1 MCCDTTDSQD
11 NMLFEISGLG
21 EETTE
26 MLMIHKDRFE
36 EGTILAPDSKRILIS
51 SLHNYIPSKF
61 YKSDSGY
68 SLVTLN
74 RLYSELKTWFKKFRA
89 F

>member
-1 MCCDTTDSQD
+1 VCCDTTDSQD

-36 EGTILAPDSKRILIS
+36 EGTILAPDSKRIFD
-51 SLHNYIPSKF
+51 KF
-61 YKSDSGY
+61 A
-68 SLVTLN
+68 TQ
-74 RLYSELKTWFKKFRA
+74 LYSFKVL
-89 F
+89 